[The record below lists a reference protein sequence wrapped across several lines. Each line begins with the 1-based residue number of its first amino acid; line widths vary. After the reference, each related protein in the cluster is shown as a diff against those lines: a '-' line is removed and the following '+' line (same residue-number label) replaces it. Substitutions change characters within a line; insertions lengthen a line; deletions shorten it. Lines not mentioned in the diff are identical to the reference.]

1 MKSCDSSGARRA
13 AQRRGKAAEWAAAAW
28 LRLKGYGILA
38 RGLKSGRGSGAGEV
52 DLVVRR
58 GDLVAFIEVKSRPT
72 FDQAIESITIS
83 QRERIQRAA
92 AAFVARRPDLT
103 GLAIRFD
110 VVLVAPWRLPRHLPD
125 AWRID

>member
-1 MKSCDSSGARRA
+1 MTSYNPSGGRKA
-13 AQRRGKAAEWAAAAW
+13 AQRRGKAAEWVAALW

-38 RGLKSGRGSGAGEV
+38 RGLKSARGSGIGEV

-58 GDLVAFIEVKSRPT
+58 GALIAFVEVKSRPT
-72 FDQAIESITIS
+72 MDQAIESITTF

-92 AAFVARRPDLT
+92 AAFMARRPEL
-103 GLAIRFD
+103 GHCALRFD
-110 VVLVAPWRLPRHLPD
+110 AVLVAPWRLPRHLPD